1 MMDLKDG
8 STNAIEDIKD
18 LTRKINELFKLNGS
32 TEDLIELRDKISE
45 IVMEVLLEESK

>member
-1 MMDLKDG
+1 MMDLEDG

-32 TEDLIELRDKISE
+32 TEDLIELRDKIAD
-45 IVMEVLLEESK
+45 IVMEVILEENK

>member
-1 MMDLKDG
+1 MIERQDG

-32 TEDLIELRDKISE
+32 TEDLIELRDKIVD
-45 IVMEVLLEESK
+45 IVMEVLLEENK

>member
-18 LTRKINELFKLNGS
+18 LTRKINDMFKLNGS
-32 TEDLIELRDKISE
+32 TEDLIELRDKIVD